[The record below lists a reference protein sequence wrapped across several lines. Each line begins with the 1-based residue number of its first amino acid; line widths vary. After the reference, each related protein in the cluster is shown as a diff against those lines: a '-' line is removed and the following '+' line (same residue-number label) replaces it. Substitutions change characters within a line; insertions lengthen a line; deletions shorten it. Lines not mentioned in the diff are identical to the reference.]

1 MIVAFKKVHQWISA
15 THKILLL
22 FISLEQKANDSK
34 NTTQEKKWILR
45 IKSLTERMIKKIKGQ
60 RCREKKN
67 SQLKD
72 RK

>member
-1 MIVAFKKVHQWISA
+1 MI
-15 THKILLL
+15 L
-22 FISLEQKANDSK
+22 K
-34 NTTQEKKWILR
+34 NNTGGGDWILR

-60 RCREKKN
+60 RCRDKKN